1 MFVSVHARARA
12 HRCGLNVTV
21 IVELE
26 VLTAEAPARPAKEC
40 VAQTQAGKERK
51 RIMEQMKMKWKKQ
64 RSIDTEE

>member
-1 MFVSVHARARA
+1 MCLRPCAPVRVRA

-40 VAQTQAGKERK
+40 VAQTQGRGREEENNGTDEDE
-51 RIMEQMKMKWKKQ
+51 MEG
-64 RSIDTEE
+64 TEIY

>member
-1 MFVSVHARARA
+1 MFASVHARARA

-40 VAQTQAGKERK
+40 VAQTRGREREEENNGTDENE
-51 RIMEQMKMKWKKQ
+51 MEE
-64 RSIDTEE
+64 TEIY